1 MPPAR
6 PSSPAALR
14 NRGPIADIL
23 QEILPDTGKI
33 LEIAS
38 GTGEHALYFAERFP
52 HMLWQPSDGSDVAVE
67 AIESWRATADLP
79 NLLAPVK
86 LDASAP
92 EGWPEMDNIS
102 AILCINMVHISPWA
116 ATEGLMRGSAKLLAL
131 GELLILYGPYIREGI
146 ETAASNLVFDE
157 SLKQRN
163 SAWGLRTLEQVAEL
177 ANLYGLT
184 LEEVTPMPANNIIA
198 VFRKFRAT

>member
-23 QEILPDTGKI
+23 QAILPDTGKI

-52 HMLWQPSDGSDVAVE
+52 HMLWQPSDGSEAAVA

-79 NLLAPVK
+79 NLLARLR

-92 EGWPEMDNIS
+92 ESWPEMAGIS

-116 ATEGLMRGSAKLLAL
+116 ATEGLMRGSAKLLAS
-131 GELLILYGPYIREGI
+131 GEPLILYGPYIREGV
-146 ETAASNLVFDE
+146 ETAASNLAFDE

-163 SAWGLRTLEQVAEL
+163 PAWGLRTLEQVAEL
-177 ANLYGLT
+177 ADLYGFT

-198 VFRKFRAT
+198 LFRKSMTV